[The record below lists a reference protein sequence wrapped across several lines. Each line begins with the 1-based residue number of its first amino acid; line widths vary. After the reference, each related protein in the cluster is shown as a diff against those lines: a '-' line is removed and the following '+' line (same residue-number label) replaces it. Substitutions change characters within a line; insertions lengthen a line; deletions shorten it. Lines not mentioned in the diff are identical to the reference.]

1 MILESQPL
9 YEGYNQLDLLTIKTE
24 SGKIIKRELLKNKD
38 GVCAIVYNKETD
50 KYLFVEQWR
59 PCLNDKM
66 IEVIAGSIEENETTE
81 HSIRKEVLEET
92 GYLCDSI
99 TYIMDFYVSPGTIKE
114 KVNMFYVTVSERVC
128 DCTGNELEDE
138 ELELLELSY
147 DELHNY
153 EFIDA
158 KTIIALSWLKNIKHN

>member
-24 SGKIIKRELLKNKD
+24 SGKIIQRELLKNKD
-38 GVCAIVYNKETD
+38 GVCAIIYNKSSD

-66 IEVIAGSIEENETTE
+66 IEIVAGSIEENESPE
-81 HSIRKEVLEET
+81 DSIRKEVLEET

-99 TYIMDFYVSPGTIKE
+99 LYVSDFYVSPGTIKE
-114 KVNMFYVTVSERVC
+114 KVNLFYVTVSERVC
-128 DCTGNELEDE
+128 ECTGNESEDE

-147 DELHNY
+147 DDLLEY

-158 KTIIALSWLKNIKHN
+158 KTIIAINWLRNIKHN